1 MLGNNHPLLH
11 ITITYYQHIWG
22 NGHPLISYSI
32 SLKVQIWHPAYT
44 PWALWPASLQD
55 PRGQDSRRETHGGT
69 TQMAMNIWKDLE
81 SDHEALDH
89 WGPIFKQTHVYKRFL
104 LVKQHPWTR
113 WTIVSWVDFSH
124 RCTMW
129 LKEKD
134 CKFPKVSDLMILMEN
149 HEARPRIIIDLGL
162 RRGESRSQ
170 QQGTLPQ
177 KNAPHRANV
186 MRDSSNGSNEIRPTG
201 DILPKNVRQA
211 WQGPK
216 NPSLETEWC
225 YPAKFRGKGSIP
237 SLGEHDEGSQTRQKL
252 SIWLYHTN
260 KHDIEKIL

>member
-134 CKFPKVSDLMILMEN
+134 CKFPKVSDLMILMES

-162 RRGESRSQ
+162 RRVNPGPNNRVPFLKKMPRTGQ
-170 QQGTLPQ
+170 TWWGTVQMAAMRYAPQ
-177 KNAPHRANV
+177 ATFCPRTFGRHDKAQKIHHSKMSGV
-186 MRDSSNGSNEIRPTG
+186 
-201 DILPKNVRQA
+201 
-211 WQGPK
+211 
-216 NPSLETEWC
+216 
-225 YPAKFRGKGSIP
+225 IP
-237 SLGEHDEGSQTRQKL
+237 RSLGGKVPYLAWVNMMRAPKL
-252 SIWLYHTN
+252 GINCQYDCIILTN
-260 KHDIEKIL
+260 IIF